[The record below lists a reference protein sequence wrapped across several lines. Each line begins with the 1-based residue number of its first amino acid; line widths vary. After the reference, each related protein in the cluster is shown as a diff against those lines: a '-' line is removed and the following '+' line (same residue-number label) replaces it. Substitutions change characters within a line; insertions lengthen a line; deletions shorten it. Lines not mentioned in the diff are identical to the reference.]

1 MVTYFNTKDIVS
13 FGEYLLSNERKEM
26 IKKLPDSKETNLES
40 RLKSVSHADIEN
52 WKVWKKKR
60 LNG

>member
-13 FGEYLLSNERKEM
+13 FGEYLLSDEREKM
-26 IKKLPDSKETNLES
+26 ILNHPDSENSNIEA

-52 WKVWKKKR
+52 WKVWKRKK
-60 LNG
+60 

>member
-13 FGEYLLSNERKEM
+13 FGEYLLSEERKQM
-26 IKKLPDSKETNLES
+26 ILNHPESENSDIET

-52 WKVWKKKR
+52 WKVWKRKK
-60 LNG
+60 